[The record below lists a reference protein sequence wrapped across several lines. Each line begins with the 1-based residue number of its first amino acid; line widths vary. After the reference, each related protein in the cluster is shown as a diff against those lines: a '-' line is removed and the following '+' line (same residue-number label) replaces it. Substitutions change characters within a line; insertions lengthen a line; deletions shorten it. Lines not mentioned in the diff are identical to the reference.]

1 MFTECSAKA
10 GYNIKALFRKL
21 AAALPQSNDQ
31 GAGQQG
37 QNQSNTIIGP
47 SYEIARSSQSLIFS

>member
-37 QNQSNTIIGP
+37 QSQSNTVVTFYCYRIIADCL
-47 SYEIARSSQSLIFS
+47 SR